1 MAASPIAVKL
11 ITPRPSHIVRRPR
24 ILDAIDRGLRGG
36 GGCWLAA
43 PAGYGKTTAAVDYL
57 QDRRQPHLWYRVDDG
72 DQDIAAFFHF
82 LGQALPAGL
91 ARRLPV
97 FGPEYADQPE
107 AFARRFLRALFARL
121 RPGTL
126 LVLDDL
132 HAADAPGFRGV
143 LTILLQELPQTLRC
157 LCLARILPPAEL
169 AGLRR
174 DGRLAVIDQADLAF
188 SDEEARDLVTA
199 HLLRTASAL
208 DVSAAR
214 GWAAGLVLL
223 AESGIAADARIEAI
237 AADPL
242 QGREDAMFDVL
253 GAQLFETLPAAEQDM
268 LLKLN
273 LLPEITAGL
282 ATAMAD
288 SDQARSLLERLHR
301 RQLLVARG
309 DTAQAVFTL
318 HDLLRSF
325 LHDRFARRM
334 PEEEQAR
341 LRIRAATV
349 LSDAGR
355 IEDAID
361 LALQGRAWELARGLM
376 TGHAE
381 AVLAQGRRATFA
393 DWCARLPDDAF
404 DGWLCYWAG
413 VAAMPDD
420 GTAEAWLSRAWDAFA
435 RDGDARGRCL
445 AVARAVLVKTD
456 SWRTHHG
463 LADWTRR
470 AFALLD
476 AGLPDLPADEHLLV
490 RVGLLRACVYA
501 DDYRRGMQAA
511 GRLVEDLVARLAT
524 RRAGD
529 SPTSRMHASQ
539 ILISYAGS
547 TGNAELFETAVDSV
561 AEDLRDPAVSPWVF
575 GLWLVDFGAVRGR
588 YYFPYSRR
596 GFPYAEAEHALRAAI
611 AIGEREA
618 LRGVEFGA
626 LYHLQLQKKLR
637 NDWEEFSGLIDRLAQ
652 IADSRYTTQVA
663 VVADCQAAM
672 HTRQGNLPEAYRAC
686 DRFMTAIEAADE
698 PPIERWPHFITLF
711 QVLLADGKPAEA
723 AAFLEARLP
732 LFDGAAARRTEACVL
747 IARSLEAK
755 RAGQAGYPERLRE
768 AIGVLRAVGW
778 SAVLPN
784 LPLLLAELCADALDE
799 GVETEFCRSLIGQRR
814 LPPPQRRPARWPW
827 ALRIHVLGGF
837 RLDREEG
844 PLDPGPKPPTRS
856 LDILWALALARD
868 HSCSIEELQDWF
880 WPDADGDRARAA
892 CEQALHRLRRLLGR
906 ADLVLQREGRLRLA
920 PDKVWVDLDD
930 WELRLRQAAAA
941 DGAGPDLDHL
951 IFDFPGPVVPRG
963 ADAAWS
969 LPAADRL
976 RDRFLDL
983 ALHLGRRHEQRGD
996 SGRARALYLHALDL
1010 YPDSARIHE
1019 ALIRGRLA
1027 QADMAGALDDYE
1039 RYERMLRA
1047 TPGAVPSAVIHGLVK
1062 PLLRPA

>member
-11 ITPRPSHIVRRPR
+11 VAPRPSHIVRRPR
-24 ILDAIDRGLRGG
+24 ILEAMDRGLRA
-36 GGCWLAA
+36 GCCWVAA
-43 PAGYGKTTAAVDYL
+43 PAGYGKTTAAIDYL
-57 QDRRQPHLWYRVDDG
+57 RDRRVPHLWYRVDEG
-72 DQDIAAFFHF
+72 DQDIANFFHF
-82 LGQALPAGL
+82 LGHALPASRS
-91 ARRLPV
+91 RRLPV

-107 AFARRFLRALFARL
+107 AFARRFFQAFLTRL
-121 RPGTL
+121 RPGTV

-132 HAADAPGFRGV
+132 HRAEAARFRGILPV
-143 LTILLQELPQTLRC
+143 LLQELPRTLRC
-157 LCLARILPPAEL
+157 LCLARTLPPAEL
-169 AGLRR
+169 ATLRR
-174 DGRLAVIDQADLAF
+174 RGVIVLIDQADLAF
-188 SDEEARDLVTA
+188 SDGEARELVTA
-199 HLLRTASAL
+199 HMLRAASAV
-208 DVSAAR
+208 DVEAAR

-223 AESGIAADARIEAI
+223 AEAGIAVDPGARAM

-242 QGREDAMFDVL
+242 RGEGAMLDML
-253 GAQLFETLPAAEQDM
+253 GAQLFDTLPAAEQDV

-273 LLPEITAGL
+273 LLPEITAEL
-282 ATAMAD
+282 ATAMAG
-288 SDQARSLLERLHR
+288 SDRARALLERLHQ

-309 DTAQAVFTL
+309 ETVQPVFTL

-325 LHDRFARRM
+325 LDDRFARRV
-334 PEEEQAR
+334 PGEEQAR

-349 LSDAGR
+349 LRDAGR

-393 DWCARLPDDAF
+393 DWCARLPEDAF

-420 GTAEAWLSRAWDAFA
+420 GAAEAWLSRAWDAFD

-445 AVARAVLVKTD
+445 AVARAILVKTD

-476 AGLPDLPADEHLLV
+476 AGLPELPADEHLLV

-501 DDYRRGMQAA
+501 DDYRRGIQAA
-511 GRLVEDLVARLAT
+511 GRLVEQLVARLAT
-524 RRAGD
+524 RQAGD
-529 SPTSRMHASQ
+529 SPTSRVHASQ
-539 ILISYAGS
+539 ILIEHAGS

-561 AEDLRDPAVSPWVF
+561 AEDLRDPAVSPWVL

-588 YYFPYSRR
+588 YFFPYARR
-596 GFPYAEAEHALRAAI
+596 GFPYAEAEDALRAAI

-618 LRGVEFGA
+618 LRGVEFGG

-637 NDWEEFSGLIDRLAQ
+637 NDWEEFAGLVDRLAQ

-672 HTRQGNLPEAYRAC
+672 HTRLGNLPEARRAC
-686 DRFMTAIEAADE
+686 DRFMAAIEAAGE

-732 LFDGAAARRTEACVL
+732 LFDGAVLRRTEACVL
-747 IARSLEAK
+747 IARALEAK
-755 RAGQAGYPERLRE
+755 SAGHAGYPERLRD
-768 AIGVLRAVGW
+768 AIGVLRATGW

-784 LPLLLAELCADALDE
+784 LPLLLAELCADALDD
-799 GVETEFCRSLIGQRR
+799 GVETEFCRSLIGLRR

-827 ALRIHVLGGF
+827 ALGIHVLGGF
-837 RLDREEG
+837 RLEREG
-844 PLDPGPKPPTRS
+844 VPLDPGPKPPTRS
-856 LDILWALALARD
+856 LDILRALALARD
-868 HSCSIEELQDWF
+868 HSCRVEELQDWF

-920 PDKVWVDLDD
+920 ADKVWVDLDD
-930 WELRLRQAAAA
+930 WEHRLRQAAVA
-941 DGAGPDLDHL
+941 DGARPDLDHL
-951 IFDFPGPVVPRG
+951 VFSFPGPVLSHG
-963 ADAAWS
+963 GDAAWS

-996 SGRARALYLHALDL
+996 PDRARALYLHALDL

-1039 RYERMLRA
+1039 RYERMLRV
-1047 TPGAVPSAVIHGLVK
+1047 TPGAVPSAAIHGLVK
-1062 PLLRPA
+1062 PLLRPV

>member
-1 MAASPIAVKL
+1 MAASPIVKL
-11 ITPRPSHIVRRPR
+11 VTPRPSHIVRRGR
-24 ILDAIDRGLRGG
+24 GLDAIDRGLRSGR
-36 GGCWLAA
+36 CWLAA

-57 QDRRQPHLWYRVDDG
+57 QGRREPRLWYRVDEG

-82 LGQALPAGL
+82 LGRALPPAQAG
-91 ARRLPV
+91 RLPV

-107 AFARRFLRALFARL
+107 AFALRFLQAFFARL

-143 LTILLQELPQTLRC
+143 LAVLLGELPPTLRC
-157 LCLARILPPAEL
+157 LCLARILPPGEL
-169 AGLRR
+169 AGLGR
-174 DGRLAVIDQADLAF
+174 DGRLAVIDQAELAF
-188 SDEEARDLVTA
+188 SDAEARDLVTA
-199 HLLRTASAL
+199 HMLRAASAL

-223 AESGIAADARIEAI
+223 AESGAAADARIEAL

-242 QGREDAMFDVL
+242 QSREGAMFDVL
-253 GAQLFETLPAAEQDM
+253 GAQLFETLPVSEQDM

-282 ATAMAD
+282 AAAMAE
-288 SDQARSLLERLHR
+288 SGQARSLLERLHR

-309 DTAQAVFTL
+309 EAARPVFIL
-318 HDLLRSF
+318 HDLLRGF
-325 LHDRFARRM
+325 LRDRFARSV
-334 PEEEQAR
+334 PEAEQAR
-341 LRIRAATV
+341 LRRRAATV
-349 LSDAGR
+349 LAEAGR
-355 IEDAID
+355 TDDAID
-361 LALQGRAWELARGLM
+361 LALQGRAWDLARRLM
-376 TGHAE
+376 ADRAE

-393 DWCARLPDDAF
+393 DWCAQLPDDAF

-420 GTAEAWLSRAWDAFA
+420 DAAEAWLSRAWAAFEH
-435 RDGDARGRCL
+435 DGNARGCCL
-445 AVARAVLVKTD
+445 AVARAALVKTD

-470 AFALLD
+470 AFVLLD
-476 AGLPDLPADEHLLV
+476 QGLPTLPPDEHLLV

-511 GRLVEDLVARLAT
+511 GRLVDQLVVRLAT
-524 RRAGD
+524 RHAGD
-529 SPTSRMHASQ
+529 APMSRVHASQ

-547 TGNAELFETAVDSV
+547 TGNAALFETAVDSV
-561 AEDLRDPAVSPWVF
+561 ADELHDPGVSPWVL

-588 YYFPYSRR
+588 YFFPYARR
-596 GFPYAEAEHALRAAI
+596 GFPYADAEQALRAAI

-637 NDWEEFSGLIDRLAQ
+637 NDWEEFAGLVDRLAQ

-672 HTRQGNLPEAYRAC
+672 HTRQGHLPEAYRAC
-686 DRFMTAIEAADE
+686 DRFMAAIEAANE

-711 QVLLADGKPAEA
+711 QVLLADRRPAEA
-723 AAFLEARLP
+723 ALFLETRLP
-732 LFDGAAARRTEACVL
+732 LFDGAVLRRTEACVL
-747 IARSLEAK
+747 IARAMGDKWVGEA
-755 RAGQAGYPERLRE
+755 RYPERL
-768 AIGVLRAVGW
+768 AAALSALRAVGW

-784 LPLLLAELCADALDE
+784 LPSLLAELCADAIDGE
-799 GVETEFCRSLIGQRR
+799 VEAEFCRALIGQRR
-814 LPPPQRRPARWPW
+814 LPPPPRRPARWPW
-827 ALRIHVLGGF
+827 ALAVHVLGGF
-837 RLDREEG
+837 RLEREG
-844 PLDPGPKPPTRS
+844 TPLDPGPKPPTRS
-856 LDILWALALARD
+856 LDILRALALARD
-868 HSCSIEELQDWF
+868 HSCRLEDLQDWF

-930 WELRLRQAAAA
+930 WEDRLRRGTAD
-941 DGAGPDLDHL
+941 DGAGPDLDRL
-951 IFDFPGPVVPRG
+951 VFDFPGPVLSRG
-963 ADAAWS
+963 GEAAWS
-969 LPAADRL
+969 APAAGRL

-983 ALHLGRRHEQRGD
+983 VLRLGHRHERGGD
-996 SGRARALYLHALDL
+996 AERARMLYLHGLDL
-1010 YPDSARIHE
+1010 YPDSVRIHE
-1019 ALIRGRLA
+1019 ALIRSRLA
-1027 QADMAGALDDYE
+1027 RADTAGALDDYG
-1039 RYERMLRA
+1039 RYERMLRT
-1047 TPGAVPSAVIHGLVK
+1047 TPGAAPSAVIHSLVK